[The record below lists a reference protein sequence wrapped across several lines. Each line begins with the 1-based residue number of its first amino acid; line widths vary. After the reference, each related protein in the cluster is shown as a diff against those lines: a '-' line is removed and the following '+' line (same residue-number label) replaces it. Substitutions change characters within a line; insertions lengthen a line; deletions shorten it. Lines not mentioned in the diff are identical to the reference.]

1 VLPNAWDAASA
12 AVMEDAGAKAVAT
25 SSAAVA
31 WAHGYPDGDALP
43 LEKVLLT
50 IETVVR
56 AVKVPVT
63 ADIEGGYTDDL
74 GQLAENIKAVVGAGA
89 VGINLEDGTRDPDLH
104 ARKIE
109 AARKAAD
116 AAGVAL
122 FINARTDTYLKRLFE
137 GDAAEAET
145 VKRAALYRGA
155 GASGVFVPGPTDDA
169 LIGRLAG
176 AIDGP
181 MNIMLTGGL
190 PSSARLQALGVRRL
204 SSGGRPFAG
213 AYAYLANAVKSYL
226 ADGLA
231 DPFLID
237 GLGNLDVPPA
247 DIGGVNPV
255 GLTSQD
261 HLREAGR
268 VGERHGDPGRGGI
281 LKPAVRV
288 PNRHLDIVVV
298 VAGAVPRVHRLTGDD
313 TGRLGKLIVQQLL
326 GFAVDLPIGDSR
338 KAAAHHQHRDAQ
350 RDQQASP
357 QRFHT
362 PVTTRQPMP
371 RTFSICSLP
380 IFCRSPCSKNSTA
393 LLSTASDHP

>member
-1 VLPNAWDAASA
+1 MSQATTIERATTQTERADAFHRLHQGPGVLVLPNAWDVASA
-12 AVMEDAGAKAVAT
+12 VTVAEAGAKAIAT

-31 WAHGYPDGDALP
+31 WVHGYPDGDALP

-231 DPFLID
+231 TPFLLE
-237 GLGNLDVPPA
+237 GLGNL
-247 DIGGVNPV
+247 N
-255 GLTSQD
+255 
-261 HLREAGR
+261 
-268 VGERHGDPGRGGI
+268 
-281 LKPAVRV
+281 K
-288 PNRHLDIVVV
+288 
-298 VAGAVPRVHRLTGDD
+298 
-313 TGRLGKLIVQQLL
+313 
-326 GFAVDLPIGDSR
+326 
-338 KAAAHHQHRDAQ
+338 
-350 RDQQASP
+350 
-357 QRFHT
+357 RFG
-362 PVTTRQPMP
+362 
-371 RTFSICSLP
+371 
-380 IFCRSPCSKNSTA
+380 
-393 LLSTASDHP
+393 